1 MRAVTRNMEWG
12 EPVARIYTRTGD
24 DGTTGLVGGQ
34 RVLKDSP
41 LIEACGSLDE
51 LNAHIGVVRSCG
63 LPDDVNTMLQN
74 IQSDLFTIGTQIATP
89 EGSHIK
95 IQGISDEEI
104 RNLEHEID
112 ALENTLPPLRQFILP
127 GGSSAASALHLART
141 VTRRAERRCVT
152 LSRSAKIDPRVL
164 RYLNRL
170 SDLCFLLARYAN
182 QYQSVPELH
191 PSTNSLHRENGP

>member
-1 MRAVTRNMEWG
+1 M
-12 EPVARIYTRTGD
+12 ARIYTRTGD

-34 RVLKDSP
+34 RVPKDSP

-89 EGSHIK
+89 EGSNIK
-95 IQGISDEEI
+95 IQGISDEEVG
-104 RNLEHEID
+104 NLEHEID

-141 VTRRAERRCVT
+141 VARRAERRCVT
-152 LSRSAKIDPRVL
+152 LSRSGKIDPRVL

-191 PSTNSLHRENGP
+191 PSTRTG

>member
-1 MRAVTRNMEWG
+1 MGGA
-12 EPVARIYTRTGD
+12 VARIYTKAGD

-34 RVLKDSP
+34 RAPKDSP

-51 LNAHIGVVRSCG
+51 LNAHLGVVRSCG
-63 LPDDVNTMLQN
+63 LPDDVNKMLQN

-89 EGSHIK
+89 QGSNIK
-95 IQGISDEEI
+95 SQGLSDEEVGY
-104 RNLEHEID
+104 LEHEID

-127 GGSSAASALHLART
+127 GGSTAASALHLART
-141 VTRRAERRCVT
+141 VARRAERRCVT
-152 LSRSAKIDPRVL
+152 LSRSGQIDPRIL

-182 QYQSVPELH
+182 QHQSAPELH
-191 PSTNSLHRENGP
+191 PSTRID

>member
-1 MRAVTRNMEWG
+1 MIFAGGHPKHGMG
-12 EPVARIYTRTGD
+12 EPVAKIYTGTGD

-34 RVLKDSP
+34 RVPKDSP

-63 LPDDVNTMLQN
+63 LPDDVNRMLQN
-74 IQSDLFTIGTQIATP
+74 IQSNLFTIGTQIATP
-89 EGSHIK
+89 EGSNIK
-95 IQGISDEEI
+95 SQRISDEEVGH
-104 RNLEHEID
+104 LEHAID

-127 GGSSAASALHLART
+127 GGSMAAAALHLART
-141 VTRRAERRCVT
+141 VARRAERRCVT
-152 LSRSAKIDPRVL
+152 LSRSGKIDPQVL

-191 PSTNSLHRENGP
+191 PSIRTGS

>member
-1 MRAVTRNMEWG
+1 M
-12 EPVARIYTRTGD
+12 ARIYTRTGD

-34 RVLKDSP
+34 RVPKDSV

-51 LNAHIGVVRSCG
+51 LNAHIGVVCSCG

-74 IQSDLFTIGTQIATP
+74 IQSDLLTIGAQIATP
-89 EGSHIK
+89 EGSNIK
-95 IQGISDEEI
+95 IRGISDEEVG
-104 RNLEHEID
+104 NLEHEID
-112 ALENTLPPLRQFILP
+112 ALENTLLPLRQFILP

-141 VTRRAERRCVT
+141 VARRAERRCLT
-152 LSRSAKIDPRVL
+152 LSRSGKIDPRVL

-191 PSTNSLHRENGP
+191 PSTKTGS

>member
-1 MRAVTRNMEWG
+1 M
-12 EPVARIYTRTGD
+12 ARIYTRTGD

-34 RVLKDSP
+34 RVPKDSP

-51 LNAHIGVVRSCG
+51 LNAQLGVVRSCE

-89 EGSHIK
+89 EGSNIK
-95 IQGISDEEI
+95 IQRISDDEVA
-104 RNLEHEID
+104 NLEHEID
-112 ALENTLPPLRQFILP
+112 ALENTLLPLRQFILP

-141 VTRRAERRCVT
+141 VARRAERRCVS
-152 LSRSAKIDPRVL
+152 LSRSAKIDPQVL
-164 RYLNRL
+164 HYLNRL

-182 QYQSVPELH
+182 QIQSVPELH
-191 PSTNSLHRENGP
+191 PSTGTGS

>member
-1 MRAVTRNMEWG
+1 MGWEGAV
-12 EPVARIYTRTGD
+12 AKIYTRTGD

-34 RVLKDSP
+34 RVSKDAP

-51 LNAHIGVVRSCG
+51 LNAHIGLVRSCG

-74 IQSDLFTIGTQIATP
+74 IQSELFTIGTQIATP
-89 EGSHIK
+89 EGSNIK
-95 IQGISDEEI
+95 IQGIGDEEVA
-104 RNLEHEID
+104 NLEHEID
-112 ALENTLPPLRQFILP
+112 ALENTLLPLKQFILP
-127 GGSSAASALHLART
+127 GGSRAASALHLART
-141 VTRRAERRCVT
+141 VARRAERRCVT
-152 LSRSAKIDPRVL
+152 LSRSGKLDPRVL

-191 PSTNSLHRENGP
+191 PSVRTES

>member
-1 MRAVTRNMEWG
+1 MRAVTRNMDWG

-34 RVLKDSP
+34 RAPKDSP

-51 LNAHIGVVRSCG
+51 LNAHLGVVRSCG
-63 LPDDVNTMLQN
+63 LPDDVNAMLQN

-89 EGSHIK
+89 EGSNIK
-95 IQGISDEEI
+95 IQGISDEEVA
-104 RNLEHEID
+104 NLEHEID

-141 VTRRAERRCVT
+141 VARRAERRCVT
-152 LSRSAKIDPRVL
+152 LSRSGKIDPQVL

-170 SDLCFLLARYAN
+170 SDLCFLLARHAN
-182 QYQSVPELH
+182 QTQSVPELH
-191 PSTNSLHRENGP
+191 PSIRTES